1 MKEKLLDT
9 EIRPFVPFKDVR
21 IPDLGKQYG
30 QFINVFYK
38 NNVKRLDRWNQDF
51 SLVLIKDDFSQITIR
66 DKNKIIITDEL
77 INDYNVFNYERIPA
91 GSTKKDF

>member
-1 MKEKLLDT
+1 LDT
-9 EIRPFVPFKDVR
+9 EIKPFIPFKDVR

-38 NNVKRLDRWNQDF
+38 NNVKRLDRWNEDF
-51 SLVLIKDDFSQITIR
+51 SLVLIKDDFSQITIP

-77 INDYNVFNYERIPA
+77 INDYNVFNYERVPS
-91 GSTKKDF
+91 STEKDF

>member
-1 MKEKLLDT
+1 
-9 EIRPFVPFKDVR
+9 VR

-38 NNVKRLDRWNQDF
+38 NNVKRIDRWNQDF
-51 SLVLIKDDFSQITIR
+51 SLVLIKDDFSQITIP

-77 INDYNVFNYERIPA
+77 INDYNVFNYERVPA
-91 GSTKKDF
+91 GATEKDF

>member
-1 MKEKLLDT
+1 
-9 EIRPFVPFKDVR
+9 VR

-38 NNVKRLDRWNQDF
+38 NNVKRIDRWNQDF
-51 SLVLIKDDFSQITIR
+51 SLVLIKDDFSQITIP

-77 INDYNVFNYERIPA
+77 INDYNVFNYERVPA
-91 GSTKKDF
+91 GVTEKDF